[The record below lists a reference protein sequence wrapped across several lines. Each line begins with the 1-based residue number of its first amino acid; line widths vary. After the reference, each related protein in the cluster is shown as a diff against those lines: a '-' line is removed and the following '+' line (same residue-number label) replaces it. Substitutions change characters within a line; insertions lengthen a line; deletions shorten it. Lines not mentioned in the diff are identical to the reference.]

1 MSTPPLPTRK
11 TNATGT
17 QPVPVESER
26 MDFWDVKH
34 ELCNIARAVKLYGMS
49 ADDSEKRRHDLYR
62 RANVKDASGYE
73 RYYHENALNH
83 IEDPG
88 RVKEALERAYTEI
101 LNGHSIDRW
110 KHNNR
115 PICTRHKIMLLAC
128 AYLGYDSERGI
139 RKFLFARN
147 IVCNYLG
154 KLLNE
159 KITGEHQR
167 FVKYAKESGF
177 LQVESFKTQSNF
189 HARPSQFTL
198 TGDWWKDYLP
208 TVQT

>member
-1 MSTPPLPTRK
+1 MYIR
-11 TNATGT
+11 
-17 QPVPVESER
+17 
-26 MDFWDVKH
+26 DVLH
-34 ELCNIARAVKLYGMS
+34 ELCNIARAVRFEGMS

-62 RANVKDASGYE
+62 RAKVKDASDYE
-73 RYYHENALNH
+73 RYYKNALNH
-83 IEDPG
+83 IEDPI
-88 RVKEALERAYTEI
+88 RVKEALERAYIEV

-110 KHNNR
+110 KHNNK

-139 RKFLFARN
+139 RKFQFARN
-147 IVCNYLG
+147 LVCKFLG
-154 KLLNE
+154 EVLNV

-167 FVKYAKESGF
+167 FVDYAKESGF

-189 HARPSQFTL
+189 YARPSQYTL